1 LEDTTATL
9 PHNKD
14 AEEFILGAI
23 LLENSALDEIIDV
36 LSCADFYSER
46 NKMLYEEMLLLRDKG
61 IPIDYITLAESL
73 DRKSKLEKAGGAAYI
88 GQLTD
93 RVPTTSDIEYYA
105 GIVKDKAI
113 IRSLITGA
121 SEIVKIAR
129 TNAGDVSDAVEAA
142 EKIIFDINR
151 DMRSESSG
159 LVKAK
164 DLVNTL
170 YDKIKL
176 ISEGKIEEGGIKT
189 GFTDIDTKL
198 MGGLHSSD
206 LIIIAGRPG
215 MGKTSLAMN
224 IAEHVAIFENKPVA
238 FFSLEMGRDQLLLK
252 ILSSISGIYQS
263 KLRDSRYLKNEDWV
277 KLTNASAKIYD
288 APMYIDDT
296 AGITP
301 MEIRAKLRRLALK
314 EKDLALVVVD
324 YLQLM
329 KIKGRT
335 DSREQEISEI
345 SRSMKSIA
353 KEFRIPVIA
362 LSQLNRKAEEGE
374 EKRPKMS
381 QLRESGAIEQ
391 DADIILLIYRDEV
404 YNPEK
409 TQDKGIAEINIAKHR
424 NGPTSE
430 FKLKW
435 IPEMTKFVNLDEWH

>member
-1 LEDTTATL
+1 LEETATL

-14 AEEFILGAI
+14 AEEFILGSV
-23 LLENSALDEIIDV
+23 LLENSAMDEIIDV
-36 LSCADFYSER
+36 LSSADFYSER
-46 NKMLYEEMLLLRDKG
+46 NRMLYEEMLILRDKG
-61 IPIDYITLAESL
+61 IQIDYVTLAESL
-73 DRKSKLEKAGGAAYI
+73 DRKNKLEKAGGAAYI

-93 RVPTTSDIEYYA
+93 RVPTTSDIGYYA
-105 GIVKDKAI
+105 NIVKDKAI

-121 SEIVKIAR
+121 SEIIKIAR

-142 EKIIFDINR
+142 ERIIFDINR
-151 DMRSESSG
+151 EIRNEVKG
-159 LVKAK
+159 LIKTK
-164 DLVNTL
+164 DLVNSL
-170 YDKIKL
+170 FDKIKL

-189 GFTDIDTKL
+189 GFADLDTKL
-198 MGGLHSSD
+198 MGGLHTSD

-224 IAEHVAIFENKPVA
+224 IAEHVAIYENRPVA

-252 ILSSISGIYQS
+252 ILSSISGVYQTR
-263 KLRDSRYLKNEDWV
+263 LRDSRYLKNEDWV
-277 KLTNASAKIYD
+277 KLTNASSIIYD

-296 AGITP
+296 AGISP
-301 MEIRAKLRRLALK
+301 MEIRAKLRRLVIK
-314 EKDLALVVVD
+314 EKNLALVVVD

-353 KEFRIPVIA
+353 KEFHIPVIA
-362 LSQLNRKAEEGE
+362 LSQLNRKAEEGD

-424 NGPTSE
+424 NGPPGDL
-430 FKLKW
+430 KLKW
-435 IPEMTKFVNLDEWH
+435 IPEMTKFVDLDDRH

>member
-1 LEDTTATL
+1 MEETTTL

-14 AEEFILGAI
+14 AEEFILGAV
-23 LLENSALDEIIDV
+23 LLENSAMDEIIDV
-36 LSCADFYSER
+36 LSSVDFYSER
-46 NKMLYEEMLLLRDKG
+46 NKMLYEEMLVLRDKG

-73 DRKSKLEKAGGAAYI
+73 DRKGKLEKAGGAAYI

-93 RVPTTSDIEYYA
+93 RVPTTSDIGYYA

-129 TNAGDVSDAVEAA
+129 TNAGDVSDAVESA
-142 EKIIFDINR
+142 EKIIFNINR
-151 DMRSESSG
+151 EIRNELSG
-159 LVKAK
+159 LIKAK
-164 DLVNTL
+164 ELVNSL

-176 ISEGKIEEGGIKT
+176 ISEGSIEEGGTKT
-189 GFTDIDTKL
+189 GFSDIDTRL
-198 MGGLHSSD
+198 MGGIHSSD
-206 LIIIAGRPG
+206 LIVIAGRPG

-224 IAEHVAIFENKPVA
+224 IAEHIAVYENKPVA
-238 FFSLEMGRDQLLLK
+238 IFSLEMARDQLLLR
-252 ILSSISGIYQS
+252 ILSSISSVPQS
-263 KLRDSRYLKNEDWV
+263 RLRDSRYLKSEEWLE
-277 KLTNASAKIYD
+277 LTKASAKIYD

-296 AGITP
+296 AGISP
-301 MEIRAKLRRLALK
+301 MEIRAKLRRLAIK

-345 SRSMKSIA
+345 SRSMKAIA
-353 KEFRIPVIA
+353 KEFKIPVIA
-362 LSQLNRKAEEGE
+362 LSQLNRNVEARGD
-374 EKRPKMS
+374 KRPMMS
-381 QLRESGAIEQ
+381 ELRESGAIEQ
-391 DADIILLIYRDEV
+391 DADIVLLIYRDEV
-404 YNPEK
+404 YNQE

-424 NGPTSE
+424 NGPTGE

>member
-1 LEDTTATL
+1 LEETIAIL

-14 AEEFILGAI
+14 AEEFILGAV
-23 LLENSALDEIIDV
+23 LLENSAMDEIIDV
-36 LSCADFYSER
+36 LPPADFYSER
-46 NKMLYEEMLLLRDKG
+46 NRMLYEEMLILRDKG

-73 DRKSKLEKAGGAAYI
+73 DRKGKLDKAGGAAYI

-93 RVPTTSDIEYYA
+93 RVPTTADIGYYA

-121 SEIVKIAR
+121 NEIVKIAR
-129 TNAGDVSDAVEAA
+129 TNAGEVTDAVESA

-151 DMRSESSG
+151 EMRNEAIG
-159 LVKAK
+159 LIRTKE
-164 DLVNTL
+164 LVNSL

-189 GFTDIDTKL
+189 GFTDLDTKL
-198 MGGLHSSD
+198 MGGLHPSD

-224 IAEHVAIFENKPVA
+224 IAEHVAVYENRPVA
-238 FFSLEMGRDQLLLK
+238 LFSLEMGRDQLLLK
-252 ILSSISGIYQS
+252 ILSSISGVYQTR
-263 KLRDSRYLKNEDWV
+263 LRDSRYLKSEEWLE
-277 KLTNASAKIYD
+277 LTTASAKIYD

-296 AGITP
+296 AGISP
-301 MEIRAKLRRLALK
+301 MEIRAKLRRLAIR

-353 KEFRIPVIA
+353 KEFKIPVIA
-362 LSQLNRKAEEGE
+362 LSQLNRNVEARGD
-374 EKRPKMS
+374 KRPMMS
-381 QLRESGAIEQ
+381 ELRESGAIEQ

-404 YNPEK
+404 YNAD
-409 TQDKGIAEINIAKHR
+409 TQSKGIAEINIAKHR
-424 NGPTSE
+424 NGPTGD

-435 IPEMTKFVNLDEWH
+435 TPELTKFADLDDRH

>member
-1 LEDTTATL
+1 MEETIAAL

-14 AEEFILGAI
+14 AEEFILGAV
-23 LLENSALDEIIDV
+23 LLENSAMDEIIDV
-36 LSCADFYSER
+36 LPPADFYSER
-46 NKMLYEEMLLLRDKG
+46 NRMLYEEMLVLRDKG

-73 DRKSKLEKAGGAAYI
+73 DRKGKLDKAGGAAYI

-93 RVPTTSDIEYYA
+93 RVPTTSDIGYYA

-129 TNAGDVSDAVEAA
+129 TNAGDVSDAVESA

-151 DMRSESSG
+151 EIRNEATG
-159 LVKAK
+159 LVKTK
-164 DLVNTL
+164 ELVNSL

-189 GFTDIDTKL
+189 GFTDLDTKL
-198 MGGLHSSD
+198 MGGLHPSD

-224 IAEHVAIFENKPVA
+224 IAEHVAVYENRPVA
-238 FFSLEMGRDQLLLK
+238 LFSLEMGRDQLLLK
-252 ILSSISGIYQS
+252 ILSSISGVYQTR
-263 KLRDSRYLKNEDWV
+263 LRDSRYLKSEEWLE
-277 KLTNASAKIYD
+277 LTTASAKIYD
-288 APMYIDDT
+288 APMYIDDS
-296 AGITP
+296 AGISP
-301 MEIRAKLRRLALK
+301 MEIRAKLRRLAIK

-345 SRSMKSIA
+345 SRSMKAIA
-353 KEFRIPVIA
+353 KEF
-362 LSQLNRKAEEGE
+362 
-374 EKRPKMS
+374 
-381 QLRESGAIEQ
+381 
-391 DADIILLIYRDEV
+391 
-404 YNPEK
+404 
-409 TQDKGIAEINIAKHR
+409 
-424 NGPTSE
+424 
-430 FKLKW
+430 
-435 IPEMTKFVNLDEWH
+435 